1 MGGKAKAPPP
11 PPPMAAPVR
20 ADSGQGEQ
28 AYSAASNRM
37 GLRKTIDPVNPLA
50 PKTAL
55 GAAGAL
61 GGGDV
66 QGGVMINTVVPRGY
80 GGGGKGGGGNNYKS
94 ILGGAAFGM

>member
-1 MGGKAKAPPP
+1 MGGKAKKPDP

-61 GGGDV
+61 GSGNV
-66 QGGVMINTVVPRGY
+66 QSGVMVNTVAPRPN
-80 GGGGKGGGGNNYKS
+80 GNTIFSRAIVRKA
-94 ILGGAAFGM
+94 IQDKL

>member
-20 ADSGQGEQ
+20 ADSAQGEQ

-61 GGGDV
+61 GSGDV
-66 QGGVMINTVVPRGY
+66 QSGVMVNTSKPKRLNGNEILARAIF
-80 GGGGKGGGGNNYKS
+80 GK
-94 ILGGAAFGM
+94 

>member
-11 PPPMAAPVR
+11 PPPMPAPVR
-20 ADSGQGEQ
+20 ADSAQGEQ

-61 GGGDV
+61 GSGDV
-66 QGGVMINTVVPRGY
+66 QSGVMINTSKPAKPYQFRRT
-80 GGGGKGGGGNNYKS
+80 
-94 ILGGAAFGM
+94 A